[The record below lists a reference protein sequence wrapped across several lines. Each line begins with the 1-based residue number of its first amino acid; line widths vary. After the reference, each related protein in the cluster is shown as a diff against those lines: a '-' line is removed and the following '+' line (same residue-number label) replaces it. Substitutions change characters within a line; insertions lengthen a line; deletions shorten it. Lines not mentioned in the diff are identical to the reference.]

1 MPNASRTDQPPVP
14 VDFSKPLD
22 LLRSDY
28 NKFKEPCPRNTQMS
42 TSVAKPNA
50 NGNLFEIRTVQS
62 SAFRT
67 LIEALKEILA
77 EANIEF
83 DSTGI
88 RIIDVDE
95 THVVLT
101 YLRLNA
107 DKFEYFYCPSKFIL
121 GVNMIYLFK
130 LIKTLSNTDSLTL
143 FLPASNPNK
152 LGIRAENAEK
162 QTTNTWMMKLFD
174 TNVDNIEMPNIQF
187 TSIINMPS
195 NDFQKICR
203 DFNALAEK
211 LEITCS
217 GSDLSF
223 KCIGDF
229 VDGETVILSE
239 SQTGV
244 KVQKLG
250 SATEIVQGIFE
261 LKYLTMFTK
270 CTNLCPSIELYL
282 KNDYPLVLRYMV
294 ANLGEIRL
302 VLARHKQK
310 A

>member
-1 MPNASRTDQPPVP
+1 
-14 VDFSKPLD
+14 
-22 LLRSDY
+22 
-28 NKFKEPCPRNTQMS
+28 MS
-42 TSVAKPNA
+42 TAVVAKPNA

-62 SAFRT
+62 GAFRT
-67 LIEALKEILA
+67 LIEGLKEILA

-152 LGIRAENAEK
+152 LGIKAENADK

-174 TNVDNIEMPNIQF
+174 TNVDEIQIPNLNFSNIIH
-187 TSIINMPS
+187 MPS
-195 NDFQKICR
+195 VDLQKICR
-203 DFNALAEK
+203 DMNALGEK
-211 LEITCS
+211 LDVEITSS
-217 GSDLSF
+217 GTDLVF
-223 KCIGDF
+223 RCEGDF
-229 VDGETVILSE
+229 AEQETVMSE
-239 SQTGV
+239 NNSTM
-244 KVQKLG
+244 KVQKSG
-250 SATEIVQGIFE
+250 SVSEVVQGIFQ
-261 LKYLTMFTK
+261 LKHLVLFTK
-270 CTNLCPSIELYL
+270 CTSLCPSIELYL
-282 KNDYPLVLRYMV
+282 KNDFPLILRYTV
-294 ANLGEIRL
+294 ANLGEVKL
-302 VLARHKQK
+302 VLAPMKNKQG
-310 A
+310 AVGN